1 MALNDIPVILTH
13 YKLLV
18 TEAPCVKMREL
29 DGGQLVPV
37 VDRNTNEEQFV
48 VVLFAKARPS
58 EGRRKTKGEEIRV
71 NLPGDPGA
79 GFEEGDYVEL
89 INPVINTYEMRGED
103 GKITA
108 SGLWFKADGLTP
120 AARIVS
126 APAA

>member
-1 MALNDIPVILTH
+1 MALNDIPVILSH
-13 YKLLV
+13 YKLLI

-29 DGGQLVPV
+29 DGGQMVPV

-58 EGRRKTKGEEIRV
+58 EGRRKSKGEEIKV
-71 NLPGDPGA
+71 NLPRDPGE

>member
-1 MALNDIPVILTH
+1 MALNDIPVILSH
-13 YKLLV
+13 YKLLI

-48 VVLFAKARPS
+48 VVLFAKARPT
-58 EGRRKTKGEEIRV
+58 EGRRKSKGEEIKV
-71 NLPGDPGA
+71 NLPRDPGE

>member
-1 MALNDIPVILTH
+1 MALNDIPVILSH
-13 YKLLV
+13 YKLMI

-58 EGRRKTKGEEIRV
+58 EGRRKTKGEEIKV
-71 NLPGDPGA
+71 NLPRDPGE

>member
-1 MALNDIPVILTH
+1 MALNDIPVILSH
-13 YKLLV
+13 YKLMI
-18 TEAPCVKMREL
+18 TEAPCVKMKEI
-29 DGGQLVPV
+29 DGGRLVPV
-37 VDRNTNEEQFV
+37 VDRITNEEQFV
-48 VVLFAKARPS
+48 VVLFAKPRPT
-58 EGRRKTKGEEIRV
+58 EGRRKAKGEEIKV
-71 NLPGDPGA
+71 NLPCDPGE

-120 AARIVS
+120 AAQIVS

>member
-1 MALNDIPVILTH
+1 MALNDIPVILSH
-13 YKLLV
+13 YKLMI

-29 DGGQLVPV
+29 DGGQMVPV

-48 VVLFAKARPS
+48 VVLFAKARPT
-58 EGRRKTKGEEIRV
+58 EGRRKTKGEEIKV
-71 NLPGDPGA
+71 NLPRDPGE

-89 INPVINTYEMRGED
+89 INPVINTYEMRGDD